1 MIKQEIVH
9 TPNIKN
15 TRNVLNSPRK
25 HGSIIR
31 CIDSFLN
38 QLDEFKRKNSTHC
51 QLERS

>member
-9 TPNIKN
+9 NPNIKN
-15 TRNVLNSPRK
+15 TRNVLNSPRR

-38 QLDEFKRKNSTHC
+38 QLDECKGKNSTHGP
-51 QLERS
+51 LEGI